1 MMSAASPSFTAAWN
15 LRHGALHVVGQRDV
29 LDLHR
34 GDLGAPRLG
43 MAIDHVLDLLVDARG
58 VGEKLVE
65 AETPDHV
72 AHGGLADLVDGV
84 VDILDRD
91 DGSLGIGDVIVG
103 DRRDVDRDVVLGDD
117 LLRGNLHRDGA
128 QGYAH
133 HLLDRNENQGQPRS
147 PHALEFSKK
156 KHHAALVLPQHP
168 DRGERIDDD
177 RDEENETDTHQRL
190 HLLASTVRDAIGNA
204 RPTDTP
210 DRLRRRSKLSTAT
223 AGGATAVAGR
233 PLPRGGRKP
242 PPATRR
248 RRAMSVRRWSAPA
261 RGRADRSGR
270 GRRPSGR
277 CSTRARCRPGHRA

>member
-1 MMSAASPSFTAAWN
+1 MREAVRPDGLTGYFGAASFDISARASCT
-15 LRHGALHVVGQRDV
+15 VVMNCAGKK
-29 LDLHR
+29 
-34 GDLGAPRLG
+34 
-43 MAIDHVLDLLVDARG
+43 M
-58 VGEKLVE
+58 VE

-72 AHGGLADLVDGV
+72 AHGGLADLVDRV

-168 DRGERIDDD
+168 DRGESIDDD
-177 RDEENETDTHQRL
+177 RDQDNETDTHQRL
-190 HLLASTVRDAIGNA
+190 HLLASTVRDAIENA

-210 DRLRRRSKLSTAT
+210 DRL
-223 AGGATAVAGR
+223 
-233 PLPRGGRKP
+233 P
-242 PPATRR
+242 PIEA
-248 RRAMSVRRWSAPA
+248 
-261 RGRADRSGR
+261 
-270 GRRPSGR
+270 
-277 CSTRARCRPGHRA
+277 